1 MSQQQNPAV
10 VADKIYVDGED
21 EDDTSEAPD
30 PSQDLAAARVPT
42 EEKGKLHVPEEL
54 KEKRHLSSPGHEVRV
69 VFHDYRARLPSRA
82 HDRDAAFDLFAIE
95 DRLVSARSRMLIST
109 GLELRLPHEHFAL
122 LCSRSGLSSDFG
134 IEVGAGIVGMNFK
147 NFNYS
152 RKQCKKMHFKTRHIE
167 GSCVLCCSI
176 TAIGTTR

>member
-1 MSQQQNPAV
+1 M
-10 VADKIYVDGED
+10 
-21 EDDTSEAPD
+21 EAPD
-30 PSQDLAAARVPT
+30 PSEDLAAARVPT
-42 EEKGKLHVPEEL
+42 EEKGKLRIPEEL
-54 KEKRHLSSPGHEVRV
+54 KGGEKRYLLSPAHEVKV

-82 HDRDAAFDLFAIE
+82 HDHDAAFDLFAIE
-95 DRLVSARSRMLIST
+95 DRLVPARSRMLTSI

-152 RKQCKKMHFKTRHIE
+152 RK
-167 GSCVLCCSI
+167 
-176 TAIGTTR
+176 